1 MALPSAVFGTKNHGA
16 LMMVVN
22 WIVING
28 FCPGRRASTA
38 ISGIIVETI
47 SDDGNGDREGAAVGF
62 VVGTADGKEPDGF
75 KLGLEVGNVD
85 GENDGIVLGAFVGF

>member
-1 MALPSAVFGTKNHGA
+1 
-16 LMMVVN
+16 MVVKS
-22 WIVING
+22 IVISG

-38 ISGIIVETI
+38 ISGIIVVTT
-47 SDDGNGDREGAAVGF
+47 STASNGDREGAAVGF